1 MASSRD
7 VTVYSSGRISTL
19 RPASSAV
26 FAVMGPIQAIRV
38 FFISSSRFFPVNV
51 RKLVTVDEEVKVRTS
66 ISPDLSLFKNAS
78 DFGFGKT
85 VW

>member
-19 RPASSAV
+19 RPAASAV

-38 FFISSSRFFPVNV
+38 FFISSNRFFPVNV

-66 ISPDLSLFKNAS
+66 ITPDFSLFKNAS
-78 DFGFGKT
+78 DFGFG
-85 VW
+85 